1 MKRVAKSRILTVLVA
16 IWMSFSLE
24 MQAFAAEPEAA
35 AQTLQEEEESAPEIP
50 VESEEPAESVITV
63 SIVDQ
68 EPAESVITASTG
80 DREPEESVNEVT
92 EAEEPEEEDV
102 ISEGGDDTGISEEN
116 TGEKIDPA
124 DHYLAF
130 ASDLHG
136 QPDTLENAMEGFPQD
151 TEYVSI
157 IGDLVGERGGDAP
170 KYYAEDVYERVRGI
184 YDTIK
189 EDQVSIIWADHDANV
204 VQQGDL
210 VKCEGGYES
219 GQIYEGKNSDG
230 STAYYIYGVGFY
242 HMRDGGSISQ
252 TAANAF
258 KDWIRDKDPTIPAL
272 VLCHVPLQ
280 AKRGDNLGAPYW
292 NEALNYAA
300 TGVEGISTDQDR
312 AEILRNVIYL
322 CGHNHTVDQ
331 TEYVFQA
338 GTTMLVQI
346 DPGTEAS
353 SGSGSSEGQQASA
366 EGEGGTTHK
375 PHRPKAEGVL
385 SNIFYNSLIPGYL
398 KTSGNATLL
407 SFTDDLIRIT
417 KYNGGQ
423 QVSLGTDGAS
433 GEIMPSSL
441 QIDRIRWGDPGY
453 VWSADL
459 RSATASRDGVN
470 TTALHQSETVATIST
485 VTRAATCDNDGEI
498 TYIAVFDN
506 PAFEKQIRTM
516 IIPALG
522 HKCEEYDVTGE
533 TAASEEIN
541 DRITVDPAP
550 DSNTD
555 IDPGPT
561 ADDASAGLWVY
572 LMLAA
577 GIGLTLTKRDLMIK
591 S

>member
-1 MKRVAKSRILTVLVA
+1 
-16 IWMSFSLE
+16 MSFSLE

-219 GQIYEGKNSDG
+219 GQIYEE
-230 STAYYIYGVGFY
+230 FLEL
-242 HMRDGGSISQ
+242 M
-252 TAANAF
+252 
-258 KDWIRDKDPTIPAL
+258 
-272 VLCHVPLQ
+272 
-280 AKRGDNLGAPYW
+280 
-292 NEALNYAA
+292 
-300 TGVEGISTDQDR
+300 
-312 AEILRNVIYL
+312 
-322 CGHNHTVDQ
+322 
-331 TEYVFQA
+331 
-338 GTTMLVQI
+338 
-346 DPGTEAS
+346 
-353 SGSGSSEGQQASA
+353 
-366 EGEGGTTHK
+366 
-375 PHRPKAEGVL
+375 
-385 SNIFYNSLIPGYL
+385 
-398 KTSGNATLL
+398 
-407 SFTDDLIRIT
+407 
-417 KYNGGQ
+417 
-423 QVSLGTDGAS
+423 
-433 GEIMPSSL
+433 
-441 QIDRIRWGDPGY
+441 
-453 VWSADL
+453 
-459 RSATASRDGVN
+459 
-470 TTALHQSETVATIST
+470 
-485 VTRAATCDNDGEI
+485 
-498 TYIAVFDN
+498 
-506 PAFEKQIRTM
+506 
-516 IIPALG
+516 
-522 HKCEEYDVTGE
+522 
-533 TAASEEIN
+533 
-541 DRITVDPAP
+541 
-550 DSNTD
+550 
-555 IDPGPT
+555 
-561 ADDASAGLWVY
+561 DDA
-572 LMLAA
+572 
-577 GIGLTLTKRDLMIK
+577 
-591 S
+591 

>member
-1 MKRVAKSRILTVLVA
+1 
-16 IWMSFSLE
+16 MSFSLE

-68 EPAESVITASTG
+68 QPAESVITASTG

-453 VWSADL
+453 VWSAD
-459 RSATASRDGVN
+459 RQPRRGMA
-470 TTALHQSETVATIST
+470 
-485 VTRAATCDNDGEI
+485 
-498 TYIAVFDN
+498 
-506 PAFEKQIRTM
+506 
-516 IIPALG
+516 
-522 HKCEEYDVTGE
+522 
-533 TAASEEIN
+533 
-541 DRITVDPAP
+541 
-550 DSNTD
+550 
-555 IDPGPT
+555 
-561 ADDASAGLWVY
+561 
-572 LMLAA
+572 
-577 GIGLTLTKRDLMIK
+577 
-591 S
+591 